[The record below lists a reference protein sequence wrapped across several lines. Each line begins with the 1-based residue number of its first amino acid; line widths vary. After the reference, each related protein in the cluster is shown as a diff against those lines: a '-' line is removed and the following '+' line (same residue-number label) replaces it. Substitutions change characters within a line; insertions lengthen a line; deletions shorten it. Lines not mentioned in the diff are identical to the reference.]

1 MIQPQPRNPAETY
14 EQYFVPAMFLPCSTV
29 LLRHAAPQSGERVLD
44 VACGTGIVA
53 RQAAP
58 LVGAAS
64 QIVALDMNPAML
76 EVARAIQVPS
86 GATIDWQEGDAMALP
101 FRDGAFDVVLCQHGL
116 QFVPDRAR
124 AVREMHRVLAP
135 GGRAVVIVLQALER
149 HPVFEALMES
159 VARHLSLSI
168 SSVMI
173 PFALSDADELRNL
186 FTAAGFKKVEIL
198 PESTVVQFPEPN
210 RFVPLAVTSSAAA
223 VPAFAQLEQP
233 ERAALIETVR
243 EETASIIQRYRDAE
257 VISFPMYAYV
267 AVATR

>member
-1 MIQPQPRNPAETY
+1 MIQPQPRSPAETY
-14 EQYFVPAMFLPCSTV
+14 EQYFVPAMFLPWSTV

-53 RQAAP
+53 HQAAP

-76 EVARAIQVPS
+76 EVARAIQVPL
-86 GATIDWQEGDAMALP
+86 GATIDWREGDAMALP

-198 PESTVVQFPEPN
+198 PEPN